1 MEAGPSQAMP
11 LSGGRIANPA
21 AGTGSFQHQSDGPQ
35 FLDPMR
41 GKGQPPMPTMAPP
54 AKPVP
59 GGTIN
64 CASTGNVCP
73 SGVYFAASNTGCA
86 TPPCATGA
94 QLTLAPNTTFANS
107 SWGEFI
113 FYGGLN
119 VTRDVQFGPGRYV
132 MAGTAVAEVFNVGA
146 AAVTPTSTSDA
157 GRMVILTD
165 DSYPGLA
172 PILTQAMTNYT
183 RSQPSLGFGELS
195 ISGNHSNLVLNGL
208 DRNQSLPTD
217 ANAQGRTLSD
227 FAPAVIWQDQR
238 SSRVKYTAD
247 GNIDTSCGSI
257 NSPCSN
263 GDPLA
268 GKPGIY
274 MKNGNMSLTGLLYQP
289 RGTFLD
295 LDPGNAS
302 VISGNLQIITGG
314 ITMGGTSGINLGPPV
329 TTSPT
334 LVRIATLIN

>member
-1 MEAGPSQAMP
+1 
-11 LSGGRIANPA
+11 
-21 AGTGSFQHQSDGPQ
+21 
-35 FLDPMR
+35 
-41 GKGQPPMPTMAPP
+41 MPTTAPP
-54 AKPVP
+54 ARPVS

-64 CASTGNVCP
+64 CSSTGNVCP
-73 SGVYFAASNTGCA
+73 SGVYFATSNTGCA

-107 SWGEFI
+107 AWGDFI
-113 FYGGLN
+113 FYGGLD
-119 VTRDVQFGPGRYV
+119 VTRNVQFGPGRYV
-132 MAGTAVAEVFNVGA
+132 MAGTSVAEVFNIDD

-195 ISGNHSNLVLNGL
+195 VSGNHANLVLNGL
-208 DRNQSLPTD
+208 DRNQTLPPDT
-217 ANAQGRTLSD
+217 NGQNMTLSD
-227 FAPAVIWQDQR
+227 FAPTVIWQDQR
-238 SSRVKYTAD
+238 SSRIKYTAN

-257 NSPCSN
+257 NTPCSN

-268 GKPGIY
+268 GKPGID
-274 MKNGNMSLTGLLYQP
+274 MKNGNATLTGLLYQP
-289 RGTFLD
+289 RGTYMNLE
-295 LDPGNAS
+295 PGNAS
-302 VISGNLQIITGG
+302 IISGNLQIISGG
-314 ITMGGTSGINLGPPV
+314 IRMGGTSGINLGPPV
-329 TTSPT
+329 TNSPA